1 MISIIIMTGYP
12 KVKLNRVIF
21 RGGYTLPE
29 YGLIS
34 AYLSTNVQIM
44 HKNKSYSL

>member
-21 RGGYTLPE
+21 RGRYTLPE

-34 AYLSTNVQIM
+34 AYLAEYDQRK
-44 HKNKSYSL
+44 HLNKSYRP